1 MRRSAKE
8 SPPPRAR
15 ANLRILLAGAL
26 LLLAATGCR
35 SEDFQN
41 KPRPPQPVQ
50 LTAVIT
56 SNRVTV
62 EPNEIGT
69 GPIVIVVSNQDD
81 ASHTI
86 SLTGNGVREVVGPI
100 NPLDTASLQKS
111 LAREGIYLVS
121 AGSPVS
127 ETSDIEPARLSVGRG
142 RQSARDDVQLP

>member
-1 MRRSAKE
+1 MAV
-8 SPPPRAR
+8 A
-15 ANLRILLAGAL
+15 LLA
-26 LLLAATGCR
+26 LAAAGCR

-56 SNRVTV
+56 PSRVTV

-81 ASHTI
+81 RSHTV

-111 LAREGIYLVS
+111 LAEEGVYLVS
-121 AGSPVS
+121 AGTPASG
-127 ETSDIEPARLSVGRG
+127 TGGIEPARLSVGRG